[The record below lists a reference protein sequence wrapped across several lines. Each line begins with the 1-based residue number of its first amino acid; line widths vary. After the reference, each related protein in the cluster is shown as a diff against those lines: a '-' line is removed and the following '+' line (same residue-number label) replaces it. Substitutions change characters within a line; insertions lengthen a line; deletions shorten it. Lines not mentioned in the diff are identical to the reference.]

1 MRRYLPA
8 AAAALTVILTVIIT
22 QSFVFKAPVPETIA
36 TEDEPRL
43 VRIDVSDYNGPD
55 RPMCGSAHRTALTL
69 AFATVESG
77 CDEAAVGPTDDLGW
91 LQITPV
97 LVEDCNRIL
106 RRTEFTLEDRLDRER
121 SEQMFRIIQD
131 HYNPSWDLTAAARRW
146 NPGADKAYRDKV
158 AKAYSDISARCLDK
172 LR

>member
-8 AAAALTVILTVIIT
+8 AAAALAVILTVIIT
-22 QSFVFKAPVPETIA
+22 QSFVFKAPVPETMA
-36 TEDEPRL
+36 TEDDPRL
-43 VRIDVSDYNGPD
+43 ARIDVSDYNGPD
-55 RPMCGSAHRTALTL
+55 RPMCGSAHRLALIL

-77 CDEAAVGPTDDLGW
+77 CDENAVGPTDDLGW

-97 LVEDCNRIL
+97 LVRDCNRIL
-106 RRTEFTLEDRLDRER
+106 GYERYTFEDRLDREC

-131 HYNPSWDLTAAARRW
+131 HYNPSWDLSAAARRW
-146 NPGADKAYRDKV
+146 NPGAGDSYRDKV